1 MTFCLARESAN
12 RVKGHTQ
19 RPFPTKERPPEM
31 LILTPEHGITE
42 ECRNLDCLDLDG
54 ALEGLSLLGGL
65 GLGLGTHDATTPV
78 ALGLLVLLG
87 VTLLDGLDELGKLS
101 LVLGA
106 NLGDGADGGGLLV
119 DDRAETGLTLDDGVG
134 DTHLAAEGG
143 EEDDKLDGVNIVGDE
158 DESGLLGLNEGD
170 NVVETVLDNVGL
182 LADVLLLLAL
192 GDGGGLL
199 GKTLLLVGL
208 GLRAVLVEELEGL
221 GGGVA
226 VKNVLELGDRRR
238 DLQAHV
244 QDLALALQTDVGGPF
259 DEAGQVAT
267 GLDVLANTEVLRA
280 ALNER
285 VLGILLVHTSLGL
298 GERGRSGLL
307 GTGFG
312 RLSLRRTV
320 SAVQSLKSTDEQRHC
335 YHLLGS
341 SHVTPGTATSAGGGS
356 FWVITAAYS
365 RAMREQRHTARGSGN
380 AYHG

>member
-1 MTFCLARESAN
+1 MFCAY
-12 RVKGHTQ
+12 
-19 RPFPTKERPPEM
+19 
-31 LILTPEHGITE
+31 
-42 ECRNLDCLDLDG
+42 
-54 ALEGLSLLGGL
+54 
-65 GLGLGTHDATTPV
+65 
-78 ALGLLVLLG
+78 
-87 VTLLDGLDELGKLS
+87 
-101 LVLGA
+101 
-106 NLGDGADGGGLLV
+106 LLV
-119 DDRAETGLTLDDGVG
+119 DDRAETGLALDDGVG

-143 EEDDKLDGVNIVGDE
+143 EEDDELNGVDIVGDE

-208 GLRAVLVEELEGL
+208 GLRAVLVKELEGL

-285 VLGILLVHTSLGL
+285 VLRIVRVLPGVWMMSRDVFVTHLGILLVHTSLGL

-335 YHLLGS
+335 CHLLGS
-341 SHVTPGTATSAGGGS
+341 SHVTPGAATNCRRWIILGHHCSMLAHN
-356 FWVITAAYS
+356 ARAEAYS
-365 RAMREQRHTARGSGN
+365 SGFR
-380 AYHG
+380 